1 MLRSIK
7 ELEQYVVTAVDGQA
21 GSVLTFLLDEVGW
34 AVRALVVR
42 TSAIP
47 GCRPRVAV
55 EPSAFAEADDVTRT
69 FRLSLTRERI
79 RNGPDPRLDVSS
91 AAELRGY
98 HLDGLDGVIGRVED
112 SLVDDQTWTLR
123 YLVIDARPWSV
134 GQRVLVAPQ
143 WASRVSWNDRK
154 VVLGIGR
161 QAIKDGPEWKRD
173 QRVDRAYEAALHQH
187 HGRRVYWEEQRAEAA
202 AAI

>member
-1 MLRSIK
+1 MLRSIR
-7 ELEQYVVTAVDGQA
+7 ELEQYVVSAVDGDA

-42 TSAIP
+42 VGAIP
-47 GCRPRVAV
+47 GCRPRIAV
-55 EPSAFAEADDVTRT
+55 EPSAFAEADDATRT
-69 FRLSLTRERI
+69 FRLSLTRDGLK
-79 RNGPDPRLDVSS
+79 NGPDPRLDVSS

-112 SLVDDQTWTLR
+112 ALVDDQTWTLR

-134 GQRVLVAPQ
+134 GKRVLVAPQ

-154 VVLGIGR
+154 VVLGVRR
-161 QAIKDGPEWKRD
+161 QTIKDGPEWRP
-173 QRVDRAYEAALHQH
+173 QQQLDRAYEMALHQH
-187 HGRRVYWEEQRAEAA
+187 HGRRVYWEERQVEAA
-202 AAI
+202 VG